1 MKQSVLVNKD
11 GRPVGSKSWMWE
23 YRSGFM
29 YPEKQII
36 LYEYQKT
43 RNASHPRESLKDY
56 AGICVTDGYQVY
68 HTMEKEKE
76 DLKIAGCWVDCRR
89 KFHEAL
95 EVILKELRKQSVF
108 HLIMKQIRAIYRKE
122 GKLSGLSSE
131 ERFVQR

>member
-43 RNASHPRESLKDY
+43 RNASHPPGIPERLRRHLCHGRIPGLPYHGKRERRLEDRRMLGRLQTEVPRGTGSY
-56 AGICVTDGYQVY
+56 PERI
-68 HTMEKEKE
+68 EKT
-76 DLKIAGCWVDCRR
+76 I
-89 KFHEAL
+89 
-95 EVILKELRKQSVF
+95 
-108 HLIMKQIRAIYRKE
+108 
-122 GKLSGLSSE
+122 GLSSE
-131 ERFVQR
+131 HEADPCHLP